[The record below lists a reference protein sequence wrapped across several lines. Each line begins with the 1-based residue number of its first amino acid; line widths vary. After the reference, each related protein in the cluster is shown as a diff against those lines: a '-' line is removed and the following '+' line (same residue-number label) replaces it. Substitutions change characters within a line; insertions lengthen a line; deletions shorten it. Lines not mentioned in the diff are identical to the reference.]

1 VIAASTSHVRTAT
14 GVATAA
20 ATPPKVLHITNA
32 NGVSDYINERPY
44 VDEADWCG
52 EHRKVRQN

>member
-1 VIAASTSHVRTAT
+1 
-14 GVATAA
+14 VATAA